1 MINSHHSFPS
11 LKKHLQNTSPHQ
23 SKKKATSINDNESML
38 AFACGTPQKALATPN
53 SDIMLIMV
61 VEAYSTKEQVQ
72 EGLQLTY
79 KKQSKETC

>member
-1 MINSHHSFPS
+1 
-11 LKKHLQNTSPHQ
+11 
-23 SKKKATSINDNESML
+23 ML
-38 AFACGTPQKALATPN
+38 AFACGTPQKALAIPN